1 MYRAKL
7 FSTLL
12 ALLVLAG
19 CAGSRG
25 PASASAGR
33 EGHHEGDYR
42 DASPRQEPPATAG
55 NKSPYTVLGKTYYLL
70 PTAEGYHEVG
80 IASWYGTKFHG
91 RATSNG
97 EPYDMFA
104 MTAAHK
110 TLPIPTYVRV
120 TNLDNGRSAILRVN
134 DRGPFHDDRLIDL
147 SYAAARKL
155 DVLDQGTARVEVVA
169 IDPSTY
175 QRNSVELPRITGS
188 APRPVL
194 LGPAPSALK
203 DGPPLATAGTSSA
216 NASSTRS
223 ASSRV
228 FLQVGSFTNLKSAR
242 SLETRLEH
250 RVAAPATVRSTR
262 VAGRELFRVFVGP
275 FADTEQL
282 HSAREMLVATERLNP
297 LVVDGVNL

>member
-1 MYRAKL
+1 MSRASVL
-7 FSTLL
+7 ISLLTLL
-12 ALLVLAG
+12 LLAG

-25 PASASAGR
+25 PVGASASR
-33 EGHHEGDYR
+33 EGKNYGDYP
-42 DASPRQEPPATAG
+42 DATPRQEPLTGAG

-70 PTAEGYHEVG
+70 PTADGYHEVG

-110 TLPIPTYVRV
+110 TLPIPSYVRV
-120 TNLDNGRSAILRVN
+120 TNLENGRSAIVRVN

-155 DVLDQGTARVEVVA
+155 DVFDQGTARVEVVA

-175 QRNSVELPRITGS
+175 QRNSVEVPRIG
-188 APRPVL
+188 APAARPTL
-194 LGPAPSALK
+194 LGPAPPDLK
-203 DGPPLATAGTSSA
+203 DGPPLAAAGNR
-216 NASSTRS
+216 NAKS
-223 ASSRV
+223 ASPGV
-228 FLQVGSFTNLKSAR
+228 FLQVGAFTNLKSAR
-242 SLETRLEH
+242 SLEARVEH
-250 RVAAPATVRSTR
+250 RVAVPAVVRSTS
-262 VAGRELFRVFVGP
+262 VAGRKLFRVLVGP
-275 FADTEQL
+275 FADTTQL

-297 LVVDGVNL
+297 LVVDGVSL